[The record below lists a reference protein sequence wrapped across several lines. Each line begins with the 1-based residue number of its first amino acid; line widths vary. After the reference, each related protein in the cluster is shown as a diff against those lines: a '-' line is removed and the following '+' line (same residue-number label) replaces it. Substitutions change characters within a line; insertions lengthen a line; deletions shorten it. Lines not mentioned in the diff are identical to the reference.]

1 MNQTEPVA
9 GKRFNFLRTLSA
21 LLKDACYAWLK
32 DNATS
37 MGAALAFYALFS
49 LAPVLIIAV
58 AIAGFGFGKQ
68 AAERAVLGQFQ
79 GLMGAT
85 GAKAVETVI
94 QNVNR
99 PTLGAIASTVGFV
112 AVLIGA
118 SGAFIELQNALNKIW
133 RVEARIETIWV
144 GAIRQRFWSFGLV
157 VGTGFLLLVS
167 LVISASLG
175 ALGKFV
181 GNLLP
186 MPVVLLESFNF
197 LFSFG
202 VITLL
207 FAIVFKLIPDTRIS
221 WNDVWIGAVVASL
234 LFTIGKVLIGL
245 YLGRSALASAYG
257 AAASFVIFL
266 LWTYYSAQILLLGAE
281 LTHVYANK
289 YGSRVE
295 AHS

>member
-9 GKRFNFLRTLSA
+9 AKRLNFLRTLSA
-21 LLKDACYAWLK
+21 LLKDACYAWLG
-32 DNATS
+32 DNAAS

-79 GLMGAT
+79 GLMGET

-94 QNVNR
+94 QDVNR

-133 RVEARIETIWV
+133 KVEATIETIWV

-186 MPVVLLESFNF
+186 LPVVLLESFNF
-197 LFSFG
+197 VFSFG

-234 LFTIGKVLIGL
+234 LFTVGKVLIGL
-245 YLGRSALASAYG
+245 YLGRSALGSAYG
-257 AAASFVIFL
+257 AAAFLVIFL
-266 LWTYYSAQILLLGAE
+266 LWIYYSAQILLLGAE

-289 YGSRVE
+289 YGSHVE